1 VLRLIFL
8 QDNIQEQVGLS
19 HTSLCWSQDS
29 CHELSSGECEF
40 WRVAFAIVIF
50 VNRLPPIISAS
61 WHPACCS
68 EFRILH
74 SRPFCGHHL
83 TSLLG
88 DGLVLMAMPLTL
100 NSWHCTFATRRLEE
114 ETSSYTSAGVSCF
127 IRQKEMAAVSLLVLP
142 LLRLWVRSWISGCW
156 PVRDELAPGRN
167 HFPKRNYGQN
177 WPLAHAQ
184 CSMPNAGRITQ
195 LRSPPIPVPPRQFPT
210 TWGVRFSDRVVEWVS
225 VGLVWV
231 SGGHSPS
238 QNRTKAKTKAKKW
251 AKVHTTPHTHSP
263 THPHTHTLR

>member
-1 VLRLIFL
+1 
-8 QDNIQEQVGLS
+8 
-19 HTSLCWSQDS
+19 
-29 CHELSSGECEF
+29 
-40 WRVAFAIVIF
+40 
-50 VNRLPPIISAS
+50 
-61 WHPACCS
+61 
-68 EFRILH
+68 
-74 SRPFCGHHL
+74 
-83 TSLLG
+83 
-88 DGLVLMAMPLTL
+88 MAMPLTL

-114 ETSSYTSAGVSCF
+114 ETSSYTSVGVSCF

-263 THPHTHTLR
+263 THPHTHTHWDSDTHLGRASDVDDCDADYVTLENVLRPANLPHTKARPDSPSVLVALCTGRKKGHKNNWKGP